1 MPNIAYY
8 NTFSNYLNILFYY
21 YVFRA
26 N

>member
-8 NTFSNYLNILFYY
+8 NTFNNYLNILFYY